1 MFMVEK
7 IEFDPSVAG
16 VQAGPYVPPPP
27 IVIGKDVAVTGKAV
41 VANGLAV

>member
-1 MFMVEK
+1 MVEK

-27 IVIGKDVAVTGKAV
+27 TVIGKGDAVTGKAV
-41 VANGLAV
+41 VAKGDAV